1 MRLTVKLKNMK
12 ASVITILLCSLFI
25 VPTFASTDV
34 SGDEKADKKNTRVE
48 RIVRRAIDKAIIFPV
63 DQQGE
68 ELQGTVDVSFK
79 IDDAGRV
86 KVVNIESSNPELMD
100 YVLAKLKKIK
110 LDSARSHGETI
121 RYRFVFKQQS

>member
-1 MRLTVKLKNMK
+1 MK
-12 ASVITILLCSLFI
+12 ASVITILFCALFSFQS
-25 VPTFASTDV
+25 FAV
-34 SGDEKADKKNTRVE
+34 QPFNGDDKAAAKKNVRTE

-63 DQQGE
+63 DQQGQ
-68 ELQGTVDVSFK
+68 ELQGTVEVSFK

-100 YVLAKLKKIK
+100 YVLDKLKKIK
-110 LDSARSHGETI
+110 LDNARSNGKTI